1 MNGGYDSG
9 YSACPCF
16 WGRSPGSLVRLLEEY
31 VADFRGLSVLD
42 AGCGEGKNAAFL
54 SQRGARVRAIDIS
67 KAAIKNGQAAFG
79 NGIGIEWAQGD
90 IRDIELSREY
100 YDVVIAYGLLHC
112 LRSKAEIAKTIR
124 KLQNATAPRGY
135 NMLCAL
141 NDRRQDM
148 SAHPDLNPT
157 LLLHQRFLDL
167 YSGWDILHGSDTDL
181 TETHPHN
188 NIEHT
193 HSLTRI
199 LARKS

>member
-9 YSACPCF
+9 YLACPCF

-31 VADFRGLSVLD
+31 VADFHGLRVLD
-42 AGCGEGKNAAFL
+42 IGCGEGKNAAFL

-67 KAAIKNGQAAFG
+67 EAAIKNGKTAFG
-79 NGIGIEWAQGD
+79 IGIGIEWTQAD
-90 IRDIELSREY
+90 IRDMELPREY
-100 YDVVIAYGLLHC
+100 DIVIAYGLLHC
-112 LRSKAEIAKTIR
+112 LPSEADIANTTR
-124 KLQNATAPRGY
+124 KLQNATLPRGY

-141 NDRRQDM
+141 NARRQDM

-157 LLLHQRFLDL
+157 LLAHQTFLGF
-167 YSGWDILHGSDTDL
+167 YGGWDILHGSDTNL

-188 NIEHT
+188 YIEHT